1 VSIVLSLVFGYLIGG
16 IPTGI
21 LVCRLVKGV
30 DPRAFGSGSMGATNV
45 SRVAGKGWA
54 LFVLIADAAKGFLPV
69 KFLAPVLSTAT
80 PESVIACS
88 LAMTVGLVAGHVW
101 TPYARFRGGKGVAT
115 TTGALL
121 ALDAF
126 SALIA
131 LAVWFIVFLMFRYV
145 SLASIVAAVAL
156 PVTMFA
162 LHDQPLAYRVAG
174 MLLGLFIVFTHRA
187 NIRRLLKGEEQRL
200 LVKGSS

>member
-1 VSIVLSLVFGYLIGG
+1 MSIFLSLVLGYLIGG

-21 LVCRLVKGV
+21 LVCRLVRGV

-54 LFVLIADAAKGFLPV
+54 VFVLFVDAAKGFLPV
-69 KFLAPVLSTAT
+69 KFLAPVLALPTD
-80 PESVIACS
+80 EVRIACC

-115 TTGALL
+115 TTGAML
-121 ALDAF
+121 ALDPF
-126 SALIA
+126 SVLIA
-131 LAVWFIVFLMFRYV
+131 LAVWFIVFLLLRYV
-145 SLASIVAAVAL
+145 SLASIVAAVVF
-156 PVTMFA
+156 PVTMFV

-174 MLLGLFIVFTHRA
+174 AILGAFIVFTHRS
-187 NIRRLLKGEEQRL
+187 NIRRLAKGEEKRL
-200 LVKGSS
+200 FVKGAS